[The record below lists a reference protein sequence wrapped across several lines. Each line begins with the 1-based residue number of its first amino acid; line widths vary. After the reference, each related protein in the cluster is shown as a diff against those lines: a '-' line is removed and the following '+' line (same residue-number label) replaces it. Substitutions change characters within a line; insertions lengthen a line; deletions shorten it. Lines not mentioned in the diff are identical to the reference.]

1 MSKGTI
7 LLVEDDDIIA
17 KVISWRLEKLGYSLC
32 GRTSSSAETMNLLG
46 RSVPDLILMDINLK
60 GEINGIETAKMI
72 KKRIHIPVIYLTSH
86 SDDETLARAKETY
99 PEGFITKPFNDNDL
113 KVAIELALASNMIR

>member
-17 KVISWRLEKLGYSLC
+17 KVIGWRLEKLGYSLC
-32 GRTSSSAETMNLLG
+32 GRASSSAEAMDLLG

-60 GEINGIETAKMI
+60 GETNGIETTKMI

-86 SDDETLARAKETY
+86 LDDNTLARAKETY

-113 KVAIELALASNMIR
+113 KVAIELALASSTIR

>member
-17 KVISWRLEKLGYSLC
+17 KVVGWRLEKLGYSLC
-32 GRTSSSAETMNLLG
+32 GRASSGTEALNLLE
-46 RSVPDLILMDINLK
+46 RNVPDLILMDINIK
-60 GEINGIETAKMI
+60 GEINGIETTKMI

-86 SDDETLARAKETY
+86 SDDVTLARAKETY
-99 PEGFITKPFNDNDL
+99 PEGFISKPFNDNDL
-113 KVAIELALASNMIR
+113 KVAIELALNSSTLR

>member
-17 KVISWRLEKLGYSLC
+17 KVVGWRLEKLGYSLC
-32 GRTSSSAETMNLLG
+32 GRASSGTEALDLLE
-46 RSVPDLILMDINLK
+46 RNVPDLILMDINIK
-60 GEINGIETAKMI
+60 GEINGIETTKMI

-86 SDDETLARAKETY
+86 SDDVTLARAKETY
-99 PEGFITKPFNDNDL
+99 PEGFISKPFNDNDL
-113 KVAIELALASNMIR
+113 KVAIELALNSSTLR